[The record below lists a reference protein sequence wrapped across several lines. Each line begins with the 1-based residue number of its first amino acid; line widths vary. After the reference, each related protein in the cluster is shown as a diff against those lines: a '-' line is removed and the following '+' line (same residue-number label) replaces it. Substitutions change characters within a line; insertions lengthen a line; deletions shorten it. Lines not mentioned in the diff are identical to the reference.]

1 MPDWFAAIMRF
12 FVPNRDMALFMQKFM
27 TVMEILIGLA
37 LIAGLFV
44 WLINAG
50 TVLLVTMFCL
60 SGMFYWVNI
69 WFIPVAIA
77 LMNGSGRAFGLDY
90 WVMPWLGKK
99 LDRWLYGR
107 TSHHYG
113 PPA

>member
-50 TVLLVTMFCL
+50 TVVLVTMFCL

>member
-1 MPDWFAAIMRF
+1 
-12 FVPNRDMALFMQKFM
+12 
-27 TVMEILIGLA
+27 
-37 LIAGLFV
+37 
-44 WLINAG
+44 
-50 TVLLVTMFCL
+50 
-60 SGMFYWVNI
+60 MFYWVNI